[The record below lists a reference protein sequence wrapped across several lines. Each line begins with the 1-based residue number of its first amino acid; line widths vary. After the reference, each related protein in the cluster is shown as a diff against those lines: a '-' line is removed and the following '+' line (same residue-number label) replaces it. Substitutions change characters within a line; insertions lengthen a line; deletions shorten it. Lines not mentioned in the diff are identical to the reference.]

1 MNLPNIIESILFVY
15 GEPMKISRL
24 AEILNK
30 KEAEVEEAL
39 AILRSNLAERGL
51 KLAQNNDEVTLTT
64 VSEASEF
71 IQGLLKEEFSGK
83 LTKAALE
90 TLAIVVYS
98 GPLPRA
104 EIDFIRGVNSSFTLR
119 NLLVSGLVER
129 EINLKDRRT
138 FIYKSSMD
146 FLRFLG
152 LSKLDDLPEYGEFRK
167 NLEVFSRNPVRNST
181 EFLMGRSED
190 KKENVEPR

>member
-1 MNLPNIIESILFVY
+1 MNLSNIIESILFIY

-30 KEAEVEEAL
+30 KENEVEEAL
-39 AILRSNLAERGL
+39 AVLENNLAERGL
-51 KLAQNNDEVTLTT
+51 KLIKNNGEATLTT

-90 TLAIVVYS
+90 TLAIVAYS

-104 EIDFIRGVNSSFTLR
+104 EIDFIRGVNSSFILR
-119 NLLVSGLVER
+119 NLLISGLAER
-129 EINLKDRRT
+129 EINPKDRRT
-138 FIYKSSMD
+138 FIYKPSID

-152 LSKLDDLPEYGEFRK
+152 LSKLEDLPEYGEFRK
-167 NLEVFSRNPVRNST
+167 SLEDFSRREEEINN
-181 EFLMGRSED
+181 
-190 KKENVEPR
+190 KENV

>member
-1 MNLPNIIESILFVY
+1 MSLPNIIESILFVY

-24 AEILNK
+24 AGILNR
-30 KEAEVEEAL
+30 KESEVEEAL
-39 AILRSNLAERGL
+39 AILRNNLAERGL
-51 KLAQNNDEVTLTT
+51 KLVQNNDEAALTT

-71 IQGLLKEEFSGK
+71 IQGLLREEFSGK

-98 GPLPRA
+98 GPLPRL

-129 EINLKDRRT
+129 EINPKDRRT
-138 FIYKSSMD
+138 FIYRPSMD

-152 LSKLDDLPEYGEFRK
+152 IGKLDDLPEYNEFRK
-167 NLEVFSRNPVRNST
+167 NLED
-181 EFLMGRSED
+181 FLPAYRQTGEAEINNE
-190 KKENVEPR
+190 ENAG